1 MTDLN
6 ENQALSL
13 FDSREFVAPRAILEM
28 YQKIS
33 FSSFKVWASLLTDI
47 TEKDYSE
54 QDQFIPLTMIWR
66 TLDGRL
72 SYKRLEKHLEEL
84 QTTLI
89 KKDEYLP
96 QSQERKL
103 ASFSMLGSTEITI
116 NENNDVTSLKY
127 RFVKELLQILRTET
141 DKELFVIEMRTFI
154 SLKGEGGEHAKNL
167 LLYCTPH
174 IQLGCTPF
182 INLNELRN
190 YMGLNNSYVDEEGN
204 TIFKTF
210 NRDVLKKA
218 VQTLTENPYI
228 TFDIEKIE
236 QKRVNRKVAQVR
248 FIIKERRSIKTLLS
262 EAIDDHS
269 SPINPPRL
277 RTMLITYWAESNHD
291 SAIYYGVD
299 TLQKLLKQ
307 FRFVDKYINEII
319 NIQEHKKNPVKET
332 YRIFSIATAV
342 TQLWLDGK
350 LKKENSKIYNYG
362 YKIFTNAQESQ
373 IDSLCQ
379 KFIINADIKQSK
391 GETNLAAK
399 KEAER
404 LQKHNIIQLDKAL
417 QSYKKLFIKKGLEAF
432 NLDEMIELDQK
443 YIKLAKAGEFGTWPL
458 KVVNEVDDISLPLIQ
473 QFTRRTLHF
482 YKTWI
487 AEQSTIL
494 KKLPEKSV
502 KNFLSLYPDKKRYT
516 TFLNI
521 PVEIDIHHFTSLI
534 ESLKARH
541 KI

>member
-182 INLNELRN
+182 INLN
-190 YMGLNNSYVDEEGN
+190 
-204 TIFKTF
+204 
-210 NRDVLKKA
+210 
-218 VQTLTENPYI
+218 
-228 TFDIEKIE
+228 
-236 QKRVNRKVAQVR
+236 
-248 FIIKERRSIKTLLS
+248 
-262 EAIDDHS
+262 
-269 SPINPPRL
+269 
-277 RTMLITYWAESNHD
+277 
-291 SAIYYGVD
+291 
-299 TLQKLLKQ
+299 
-307 FRFVDKYINEII
+307 
-319 NIQEHKKNPVKET
+319 
-332 YRIFSIATAV
+332 
-342 TQLWLDGK
+342 
-350 LKKENSKIYNYG
+350 
-362 YKIFTNAQESQ
+362 
-373 IDSLCQ
+373 
-379 KFIINADIKQSK
+379 
-391 GETNLAAK
+391 
-399 KEAER
+399 
-404 LQKHNIIQLDKAL
+404 
-417 QSYKKLFIKKGLEAF
+417 
-432 NLDEMIELDQK
+432 
-443 YIKLAKAGEFGTWPL
+443 
-458 KVVNEVDDISLPLIQ
+458 
-473 QFTRRTLHF
+473 
-482 YKTWI
+482 
-487 AEQSTIL
+487 
-494 KKLPEKSV
+494 
-502 KNFLSLYPDKKRYT
+502 
-516 TFLNI
+516 
-521 PVEIDIHHFTSLI
+521 
-534 ESLKARH
+534 
-541 KI
+541 